1 MDILAWD
8 RAQVW
13 LTVSSLRSRR
23 YRELRRLE
31 TFEER
36 FEYLNL
42 RGEVGRTTFGFDRWV
57 NQQFYRSA
65 QWRRVRDIVIV
76 RDNGCDLGIEGY
88 EIHNQLM
95 VHHMNPITVEDI
107 ENGVDLILD
116 PEYLITTTHR
126 THNAIHYGD
135 ASLLARVPIERRPR
149 DTTPWS
155 PVSTSIQGDS

>member
-1 MDILAWD
+1 MG
-8 RAQVW
+8 
-13 LTVSSLRSRR
+13 SSLKNRCYS
-23 YRELRRLE
+23 ELRRLE

-42 RGEVGRTTFGFDRWV
+42 RGEVGKATFGFDRWV

-65 QWRRVRDIVIV
+65 QWRRARDIVIV
-76 RDNGCDLGIEGY
+76 RDNGCDLGIAGH
-88 EIHNQLM
+88 EIHSQLM

-107 ENGVDLILD
+107 EHGVDIVLD

-135 ASLLARVPIERRPR
+135 ASLLPQPLVERRPG
-149 DTTPWS
+149 DTRLW
-155 PVSTSIQGDS
+155 